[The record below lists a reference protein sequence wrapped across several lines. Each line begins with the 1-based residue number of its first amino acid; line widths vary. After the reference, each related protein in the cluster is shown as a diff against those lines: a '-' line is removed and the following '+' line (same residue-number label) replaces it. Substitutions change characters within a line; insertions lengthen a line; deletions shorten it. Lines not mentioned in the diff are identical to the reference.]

1 MASSLD
7 QKIHEVQ
14 KILAQQHI
22 DGWLLYDFR
31 HSNRLACDFLGI
43 SPETMLTRRYCYWIP
58 QKGDPVS
65 IVHNVEP
72 HVLAH
77 TPGKKLPYSAWKLFE
92 AHLKEILKGKK
103 VIAMEYSPRCA
114 IPTAS
119 RVDGGIL
126 DLVREQGVKVVSS
139 ASFLQHF
146 TCVWTKDQYN
156 LHKEAAD
163 VLDKAAASAWALVT
177 DHLKKNK
184 PLNEYDVQQY
194 ILNEMHKHKCIM
206 DGAPIC
212 GVNQNSANPHYN
224 PTKEKSSPIK
234 KGDFVLIDLWCKRD
248 LPESVYADITRVAV
262 AGTATERHQEIFHLV
277 RKAQKAGTD
286 FVQERVEKKK
296 EVKGYE
302 VDNACRQV
310 IIDAGYGEYFT
321 HRTGHNIHTEDH
333 GPGAN
338 IDGFETLDERVL
350 LPKTCFSIEPGVY
363 LPKEFGVRLEYD
375 VYIHE
380 NHTIEVTGG
389 IEDELVE
396 LF

>member
-1 MASSLD
+1 MPASLD
-7 QKIHEVQ
+7 QKIHAVQ
-14 KILAQQHI
+14 KILQEKNI
-22 DGWLLYDFR
+22 DGWLLYDF
-31 HSNRLACDFLGI
+31 HHNNNLACDFLEI

-58 QKGDPVS
+58 QKGDP
-65 IVHNVEP
+65 IGLVHGVET
-72 HVLAH
+72 HVLSH
-77 TPGKKLPYSAWKLFE
+77 TPGKKLVYSAWKLFE
-92 AHLKEILKGKK
+92 THLKELLKGKK
-103 VIAMEYSPRCA
+103 TIAMEYSPRCA

-119 RVDGGIL
+119 KVDGGML
-126 DLVREQGVKVVSS
+126 DLVREQGVNIVSS

-146 TCVWTKDQYN
+146 TCVWTPEQYD
-156 LHKEAAD
+156 LHKEAAE
-163 VLDKAAASAWALVT
+163 VLDRAAASAWDFIA
-177 DHLKKNK
+177 DHLKKGK
-184 PLNEYDVQQY
+184 DLTEYDVQQY
-194 ILNEMHKHKCIM
+194 ILKEIHRGKCMM
-206 DGAPIC
+206 DGVPIC

-224 PTKEKSSPIK
+224 AEKNKSSPVK

-248 LPESVYADITRVAV
+248 VPQAVYADITRVAV

-286 FVQERVEKKK
+286 FVKERIEKKK
-296 EVKGYE
+296 EVKGSE

-338 IDGFETLDERVL
+338 IDGFETLDERAL
-350 LPKTCFSIEPGVY
+350 IPKTCFSIEPGIY

-389 IEDELVE
+389 IEDQLVE
-396 LF
+396 LI